1 MSHENAFGQQ
11 VRQRRRS
18 LDLTQEELARRVG
31 CAAITLRKIEAGDL
45 RPSQQIAERL
55 ALALAIPLDERAE
68 FVRQARSVQLPGRP
82 IEPAPIPQVMPEEI
96 GLEDLSGRAIRGYQL
111 NEKIGAG
118 SFGAVYRGVQPLV
131 EREVAV
137 KIILPQYANHPDF
150 IRRFEA
156 EAQLVARLEHPH
168 IVPLYDYWR
177 EPGVAY
183 LVMRLLRGGS
193 VEDLLNSDP
202 LPLDLITCLLEQIVS
217 ALHAAH
223 RAGVIHRDLKPSNV
237 LLDEDRNAYLADFG
251 IAKNLGDPGE
261 QTRVGMII
269 GSPAYISPEQVRSEP
284 VHPQADIY
292 SLGVMLYEMLTGAK
306 PFLGPTPID
315 LIQQHLYAPL
325 PSLSAQRPG
334 LPAAL
339 DDVIAH
345 ATAKNPD
352 ERYADVAALLRD
364 FRAALRA
371 EPTLVPHPIVS
382 ALPIE
387 IVNPYKGL
395 RPFAEIDAADFYGR
409 ESLTQQLLARLGE
422 GGDLSR
428 FLAVIGPSGSGKSS
442 VVSAGFVPA
451 LRRGGLPHSENWFIV
466 EVLPG
471 PHPLEELEAA
481 LLRVAVNP
489 PESLLAQIKEDRRG
503 LLRAIQRT
511 LPADPNIE
519 LVLVLDQFEEVF
531 TLVADEAERSHL
543 LDCLVATVLDERSR
557 ARIIVTLRADFVD
570 KPFHYMDFGE
580 LLQRRS
586 ELVLP
591 LTPDEMERAIVSPAQ
606 RVGLQLE
613 AGLPEAIIADVNDQP
628 GALPL
633 LQYALTELFDQ
644 RSGNLLTK
652 TAYQTIGGVKG
663 ALGRR
668 AEEVYQALDE
678 IQQATA
684 RQVFLRLVTL
694 GEGVE
699 DTRRRV
705 LLTELESLS
714 TKFTTEHEDVLSDL
728 RVLLGSKEIA
738 AVLDAFGKARLLS
751 FDRDLQTRG
760 PTVEVAHEALLREW
774 LRLREWLI
782 ESRADV
788 RLQRLLANET
798 AEWLQANREAS
809 FLLHGSRLQ
818 QFEDWVKTTG
828 IALTS
833 DERSYLQASLSE
845 RERQRQAEEE
855 RRAREAKLELR
866 AKRVL
871 QGLVAVAVFAA
882 IIGGTLALI
891 AANREQEAQVQR
903 QEALAQKQEA
913 DTQRQAALDNLQSSE
928 AQRLAAEANRLLS
941 EGRDNETAALLAL
954 RSLQF
959 QYTPQGDEALGG
971 AARLNF
977 PVKVFA
983 GHTNSVR
990 DIVLTRDGQY
1000 MFTASDD
1007 GIPRMWEVATG
1018 KEIRQFIGHPQG
1030 VFNLALSPDERYLL
1044 TSGDDVAVR
1053 LWDVATGKEIRQ
1065 FAHNAN
1071 VWGVDYS
1078 PDGQYVLSGG
1088 FDGEVWLWTAGTGE
1102 KVRNFVGHKG
1112 AVLNVAFSPDGKLI
1126 ATSGEDLTVKLWEAA
1141 TGREVRTLTGH
1152 SDWPW
1157 ALTFSPDGR
1166 YLATAGWDKTARIW
1180 DVATG
1185 QELKRFNHTG
1195 VIYTVLDFLP
1205 DGRNLL
1211 TSGETNAAHL
1221 WDIEA
1226 GEEVQSYAHPTT
1238 VSGVAFPPDGRF
1250 IATGSFDKLARLW
1263 DITPRTTPP
1272 QIPIRVSAVNEVA
1285 LSPDGSTGLAA
1296 LSDSTARLW
1305 DVRTGEQRQV
1315 FDGYAAPAYFV
1326 DFSADGQTALVS
1338 ALDGSLRVWGV
1349 KSGQTLRRIS
1359 DLSSLYGATISPDG
1373 KLIVSTQMS
1382 TDGPQIRIWDTATGR
1397 ELRSM
1402 SQGTGINNVT
1412 VSPDSNMLMV
1422 GACDSAAHL
1431 WDLTTGV
1438 EVRKFAFPSGNH
1450 CVNSMAFSA
1459 DGQYVATAGIDG
1471 RAWLWNVASGEKVRE
1486 FVGHAGVVWA
1496 VALSKDGRYAATS
1509 GADGTARVWDVSTGE
1524 ELRRFAGHKAAIFGV
1539 DISADGSLVATG
1551 GFDGTVRLWYTD
1563 LNRTVD
1569 DICRRLTRD
1578 FSDDERTRYGITDTT
1593 PTCPK

>member
-1 MSHENAFGQQ
+1 MNHDHLFGQQ

-45 RPSQQIAERL
+45 RPSQQVAERL
-55 ALALAIPLDERAE
+55 AMALAIPLDERAE
-68 FVRQARSVQLPGRP
+68 FVRQARSVQPGGHP
-82 IEPAPIPQVMPEEI
+82 IEPTPTPQVMPEEI

-131 EREVAV
+131 ERDVAI
-137 KIILPQYANHPDF
+137 KIVLPQYANHPDF

-156 EAQLVARLEHPH
+156 EAQMVARLEHPH

-183 LVMRLLRGGS
+183 LVMRLLRGGN
-193 VEDLLNSDP
+193 VEDLLRSGP
-202 LPLDLITCLLEQIVS
+202 LPLDLITGLLEQIVA
-217 ALHAAH
+217 ALHVAH

-251 IAKNLGDPGE
+251 IAKNLGNPDE
-261 QTRVGMII
+261 QTQVGMII

-284 VHPQADIY
+284 VRPQADIY

-306 PFLGPTPID
+306 PFVGPTPLD
-315 LIQQHLYAPL
+315 LIQQHLYSPL
-325 PSLSAQRPG
+325 PPLSAQRPG

-339 DDVIAH
+339 DDIIAH

-352 ERYADVAALLRD
+352 ERYADVETLLID
-364 FRAALRA
+364 FRAALHA
-371 EPTLVPHPIVS
+371 EPALVPHPIVS
-382 ALPIE
+382 APSIE

-409 ESLTQQLLARLGE
+409 EALTQQLLARLGE

-442 VVSAGFVPA
+442 VVGAGLVPA
-451 LRRGGLPHSENWFIV
+451 LRRGGLPRSENWFIV

-531 TLVADEAERSHL
+531 TLVADETERAHL

-557 ARIIVTLRADFVD
+557 ARIIITLRADFID
-570 KPFHYMDFGE
+570 KPLRYMDFGE

-591 LTPDEMERAIVSPAQ
+591 LTPDEMEHAIVGPAQ
-606 RVGLQLE
+606 RVGLQME
-613 AGLPEAIIADVNDQP
+613 AGLAEAIIADVNEQP

-644 RSGNLLTK
+644 RSGSLLTK
-652 TAYQTIGGVKG
+652 ASYQTMGGVKG

-668 AEEVYQALDE
+668 AEELYQALAE
-678 IQQATA
+678 SAQAIA
-684 RQVFLRLVTL
+684 RQVLLRLVTL
-694 GEGVE
+694 GEGTE

-705 LLTELESLS
+705 LRSELESLS
-714 TKFTTEHEDVLSDL
+714 
-728 RVLLGSKEIA
+728 GSISNQKSTIKN
-738 AVLDAFGKARLLS
+738 VLDAFGKARLLS

-774 LRLREWLI
+774 LRLHTWLT

-788 RLQRLLANET
+788 RMQRLLANEAT
-798 AEWLQANREAS
+798 EWLKAHREAS
-809 FLLHGSRLQ
+809 FLLRGSRLQ
-818 QFEDWVKTTG
+818 QFEDWGRTTS
-828 IALTS
+828 ITLTS
-833 DERSYLQASLSE
+833 DERSYLNASLDE
-845 RERQRQAEEE
+845 RERQRQAEED
-855 RRAREAKLELR
+855 RRAREVKLEHR

-871 QGLVAVAVFAA
+871 QGLVAMAIIAA
-882 IIGGTLALI
+882 IISGTLALI

-903 QEALAQKQEA
+903 QEALTQRQEA
-913 DTQRQAALDNLQSSE
+913 ETQRQAALDNLQSSE

-941 EGRDNETAALLAL
+941 EGRDNETVALLAL

-977 PVKVFA
+977 PVKIFT
-983 GHTNSVR
+983 GHTNNVR
-990 DIVLTRDGQY
+990 DIVFTKDGQT

-1018 KEIRQFIGHPQG
+1018 KEIRQFVGHPQG

-1044 TSGDDVAVR
+1044 TSGDDVAAR

-1065 FAHNAN
+1065 FAHTGN

-1078 PDGQYVLSGG
+1078 PDGQYVLTGG
-1088 FDGEVWLWTAGTGE
+1088 FDGEVWLWNASTGE
-1102 KVRNFVGHKG
+1102 KVRNFTGHKG
-1112 AVLNVAFSPDGKLI
+1112 AVLNVTYSPDGKLI
-1126 ATSGEDLTVKLWEAA
+1126 ATAGEDLTVKLWDAA
-1141 TGREVRTLTGH
+1141 TGQEIKSLTGH
-1152 SDWPW
+1152 GDWPW
-1157 ALTFSPDGR
+1157 ALAFSPDGR
-1166 YLATAGWDKTARIW
+1166 QLATGGWDKTARIW
-1180 DVATG
+1180 DVVTG

-1195 VIYTVLDFLP
+1195 IVLTVLSFSP
-1205 DGRNLL
+1205 DGRYLL
-1211 TSGETNAAHL
+1211 TGGETNAAHL
-1221 WDIEA
+1221 WDVETD
-1226 GEEVQSYAHPTT
+1226 EEIQRYAHPTT
-1238 VSGVAFPPDGRF
+1238 VSGVAFTPDGHS

-1263 DITPRTTPP
+1263 DITPQTVPP
-1272 QIPIRVSAVNEVA
+1272 QIPIRVSSVNEVA
-1285 LSPDGSTGLAA
+1285 LSPDGSTVLAA
-1296 LSDSTARLW
+1296 LSDFTARLW
-1305 DVRTGEQRQV
+1305 DVQTGEQRQI
-1315 FDGYAAPAYFV
+1315 FEGYTAPAYFV
-1326 DFSADGQTALVS
+1326 DFSADGRTALVS
-1338 ALDGSLRVWGV
+1338 ALDGSLRVWDV
-1349 KSGQTLRRIS
+1349 QSGQTVQRIT
-1359 DLSSLYGATISPDG
+1359 DLSGLYGATISPDG
-1373 KLIVSTQMS
+1373 KTIVSTQMG
-1382 TDGPQIRIWDTATGR
+1382 TDGPEIRVWDTASGR
-1397 ELRSM
+1397 ELRYM
-1402 SQGTGINNVT
+1402 DQGTNINNVT
-1412 VSPDSNMLMV
+1412 ISPDSKMLMV

-1431 WDLTTGV
+1431 WDLATGV
-1438 EVRKFAFPSGNH
+1438 EVRKFAFPAGNH

-1459 DGQYVATAGIDG
+1459 DGQYVATAGIEG

-1486 FVGHAGVVWA
+1486 FVGHAGIVWA
-1496 VALSKDGRYAATS
+1496 VALSKDGRYAVTS
-1509 GADGTARVWDVSTGE
+1509 GADGTARVWDVATGE
-1524 ELRRFAGHKAAIFGV
+1524 ELRRYAGHKAGIFGV

-1551 GFDGTVRLWYTD
+1551 GVDGTVRLWYTD

-1569 DICRRLTRD
+1569 DICRRLIRD
-1578 FSDDERTRYGITDTT
+1578 FSDDERERYNINDER
-1593 PTCPK
+1593 PTCPSK